1 MSLAG
6 GLVYNQYFI
15 RRNASDCLGIFG
27 FVGNQAAEDGGR
39 QAEEN
44 CLRGLRELSINGYD
58 SCGLASLDTE
68 TNRIV
73 VTKHAQETRYG
84 GDCLQKLA
92 LDSKALHKSNLGIA
106 HTRWATHGAK
116 TDVNAHPHTDHKG
129 RIALIHNGIIEN
141 YQLLKE
147 NLAVNHGISPISET
161 DSEILALLIGLFLDQ
176 ENSIVD
182 SIKKTCLKLI
192 GSYNIALIY
201 NADPDAIYAIR
212 NSGELS
218 IAKDLA
224 KGHSFL
230 CSDVDVLRDEFNLSS
245 F

>member
-1 MSLAG
+1 
-6 GLVYNQYFI
+6 
-15 RRNASDCLGIFG
+15 
-27 FVGNQAAEDGGR
+27 
-39 QAEEN
+39 
-44 CLRGLRELSINGYD
+44 
-58 SCGLASLDTE
+58 
-68 TNRIV
+68 
-73 VTKHAQETRYG
+73 
-84 GDCLQKLA
+84 
-92 LDSKALHKSNLGIA
+92 LGIA

-116 TDVNAHPHTDHKG
+116 TDVNAHPHTDQKG

-218 IAKDLA
+218 IAKDLV

>member
-1 MSLAG
+1 
-6 GLVYNQYFI
+6 
-15 RRNASDCLGIFG
+15 
-27 FVGNQAAEDGGR
+27 
-39 QAEEN
+39 
-44 CLRGLRELSINGYD
+44 
-58 SCGLASLDTE
+58 
-68 TNRIV
+68 
-73 VTKHAQETRYG
+73 
-84 GDCLQKLA
+84 
-92 LDSKALHKSNLGIA
+92 LGIA

-201 NADPDAIYAIR
+201 IADPDAIYAIR

-218 IAKDLA
+218 IAKDLV

>member
-1 MSLAG
+1 
-6 GLVYNQYFI
+6 
-15 RRNASDCLGIFG
+15 
-27 FVGNQAAEDGGR
+27 
-39 QAEEN
+39 
-44 CLRGLRELSINGYD
+44 
-58 SCGLASLDTE
+58 
-68 TNRIV
+68 
-73 VTKHAQETRYG
+73 
-84 GDCLQKLA
+84 
-92 LDSKALHKSNLGIA
+92 LGIA

-192 GSYNIALIY
+192 GSYNIALIF

-218 IAKDLA
+218 IAKDLV

>member
-1 MSLAG
+1 
-6 GLVYNQYFI
+6 
-15 RRNASDCLGIFG
+15 
-27 FVGNQAAEDGGR
+27 
-39 QAEEN
+39 
-44 CLRGLRELSINGYD
+44 
-58 SCGLASLDTE
+58 
-68 TNRIV
+68 
-73 VTKHAQETRYG
+73 
-84 GDCLQKLA
+84 
-92 LDSKALHKSNLGIA
+92 LGIA

-116 TDVNAHPHTDHKG
+116 TDVNAHPHTDQKG

-147 NLAVNHGISPISET
+147 NLAVNHGVSPISET
-161 DSEILALLIGLFLDQ
+161 DSEILALLIGVFLDQ

>member
-1 MSLAG
+1 M
-6 GLVYNQYFI
+6 
-15 RRNASDCLGIFG
+15 
-27 FVGNQAAEDGGR
+27 
-39 QAEEN
+39 
-44 CLRGLRELSINGYD
+44 
-58 SCGLASLDTE
+58 
-68 TNRIV
+68 
-73 VTKHAQETRYG
+73 
-84 GDCLQKLA
+84 
-92 LDSKALHKSNLGIA
+92 GIA
-106 HTRWATHGAK
+106 HTRWATHGSK

-218 IAKDLA
+218 IAKDLV

>member
-1 MSLAG
+1 M
-6 GLVYNQYFI
+6 
-15 RRNASDCLGIFG
+15 
-27 FVGNQAAEDGGR
+27 
-39 QAEEN
+39 
-44 CLRGLRELSINGYD
+44 
-58 SCGLASLDTE
+58 
-68 TNRIV
+68 
-73 VTKHAQETRYG
+73 
-84 GDCLQKLA
+84 
-92 LDSKALHKSNLGIA
+92 
-106 HTRWATHGAK
+106 
-116 TDVNAHPHTDHKG
+116 
-129 RIALIHNGIIEN
+129 
-141 YQLLKE
+141 
-147 NLAVNHGISPISET
+147 NHGITPVSET
-161 DSEILALLIGLFLDQ
+161 DSEILALLIGLFLDE

-218 IAKDLA
+218 IAKDLV